1 MLKRLLVALLTTLA
15 ALQSPNFTVRSAEGV
30 EVLLAQ
36 MSLDEKI
43 GQTFLIRIWGKEANN
58 YFEKLNSTIKPAGVV
73 LLKENLES
81 PRQIAVLT
89 DGLQRMAQAGGNRV
103 PLLTA
108 LDQETRR
115 IQRLREGFTPLLS
128 GYALGAITDP
138 AMINVYARTVGR
150 EMRAVGV
157 NFALAPVIDLAVQPN
172 HPILRGRFLGDAPSQ
187 VAFVATHYLK
197 GLRAVGVVGTL
208 KHFPGHG
215 AVKDTHVGRAA
226 LNGTLDEI
234 GMHLQPFF
242 EAETPMIMLGHI
254 EAPALDGSGMP
265 ASLSAP
271 MIRYIRE
278 RGFEGVLITDALDMG
293 AIVNRFSPEQA
304 AVKAL
309 QVGADL
315 LLLGAHVDLAQQV
328 KMFQAVQA
336 AVQAGELTEARITE
350 AARRVLQL
358 KADHGLLD
366 FAAVFDASP
375 EQAQAR
381 IAAANGAGNRVL
393 AYGSAITVAKNEGD
407 LVPVRGK
414 VAIIYPNGYSSLTTV
429 CTQSADAPIVQYL
442 PVNYQ
447 PAAYQRGQAVALA
460 QGSDVV
466 VVFTQD
472 ADQVAAQASLVRA
485 LPPEKTVVVAL
496 GSPFDLR
503 AFPNISGY
511 VLAYDELEPALYAAC
526 QVLFGRMQAKGK
538 LPVRLLP

>member
-1 MLKRLLVALLTTLA
+1 MLKRLLVALLVVLA
-15 ALQSPNFTVRSAEGV
+15 AFQAQTVAVRSAEGV
-30 EVLLAQ
+30 EALLAQ
-36 MSLDEKI
+36 MSLGEKI
-43 GQTFLIRIWGKEANN
+43 GQTMLVHTWGKEAND
-58 YFEKLNSTIKPAGVV
+58 YFEKLNATIRPAGVV

-81 PRQIAVLT
+81 PRQIAALT
-89 DGLQRMAQAGGNRV
+89 DGLQRMAQVGGNRV

-115 IQRLREGFTPLLS
+115 IQRLRDGFTPLMS

-157 NFALAPVIDLAVQPN
+157 NFALAPVVDLAVQPN
-172 HPILRGRFLGDAPSQ
+172 HPILRGRFLGDDPAQ

-197 GLRAVGVVGTL
+197 GLNAVGVVGTL

-215 AVKDTHVGRAA
+215 AVNDTHVGRAV
-226 LNGTLDEI
+226 LKGTLDEI

-242 EAETPMIMLGHI
+242 EAEAPMIMLGHI
-254 EAPALDGSGMP
+254 EAPALDDSGMP

-271 MIRYIRE
+271 MINYIRE
-278 RGFEGVLITDALDMG
+278 RGFDGVLITDALDMG
-293 AIVNRFSPEQA
+293 AIVNRFTLEQA

-309 QVGADL
+309 QSGADL
-315 LLLGAHVDLAQQV
+315 LLLGAHVDLDQQV

-336 AVQAGELTEARITE
+336 AVQAGELSEERITE

-375 EQAQAR
+375 AQAETR

-393 AYGSAITVAKNEGD
+393 AYANAITVAKNEGD
-407 LVPVRGK
+407 LVPVRGN
-414 VAIIYPNGYSSLTTV
+414 VAIIYPNGYSYLTTV
-429 CTQSADAPIVQYL
+429 CTESEAAPTINYL
-442 PVNYQ
+442 PVNYA
-447 PAAYQRGQAVALA
+447 PAPYQRSQAVALA
-460 QGSDVV
+460 QESDVV

-503 AFPNISGY
+503 AFPQVSGY
-511 VLAYDELEPALYAAC
+511 LLAYDELEPAIYAAC
-526 QVLFGRMQAKGK
+526 NALFGWTQPRGK